1 MNYVFDWLEDH
12 SKTCI
17 AFTVLAM
24 TVVALALAL
33 AQAVLNAHGL
43 VTVLG

>member
-24 TVVALALAL
+24 TVVALALA
-33 AQAVLNAHGL
+33 QAVLNAHGL